1 MLLHH
6 WRFWARPDQL
16 PPPGRWTS
24 WLLLGGRGA
33 GKTRAGAEWVRSR
46 VEGRTPL
53 APGRCCRV
61 ALIGET
67 LLAARE
73 VMVEGPSGLRAIAPS
88 DTRPTYV
95 ASRHILV
102 WPNGA
107 IAQLFSAER
116 PESLRGPQFDLAWC
130 DELAKWRH
138 DEATWDMLQF
148 GLRLGRQPQQAVTTT
163 PRPTRLLKR
172 LLRDKRCV
180 VSRAATRANAAH
192 LAPGFLEEIM
202 VRYEGSRLGRQEL
215 DAELIEDVPGALWS
229 PAELDE
235 QRVEAAPALQRLVVA
250 VDPPASSGP
259 KADRCGVI
267 VAGRSADGA
276 AYVLEDA
283 SVQGLSPSAWAAHVA
298 AVYRRH
304 RADRLVAEINQGGDL
319 IQEVVLQAARDMA
332 FRPVRATRGKWVR
345 AEPVAALYERGL
357 VHHVGRMRAL
367 EDEMCRYDGSGGA
380 SPDRMD
386 ALVWALTDLMLR
398 RERPRRPTLRR
409 L

>member
-1 MLLHH
+1 MRKPPTKDETLLKRLNARWIASLPASLRKKFLDGLDDAQLAMLLHH

-192 LAPGFLEEIM
+192 LAPVFW
-202 VRYEGSRLGRQEL
+202 RKSWC
-215 DAELIEDVPGALWS
+215 A
-229 PAELDE
+229 
-235 QRVEAAPALQRLVVA
+235 
-250 VDPPASSGP
+250 
-259 KADRCGVI
+259 
-267 VAGRSADGA
+267 
-276 AYVLEDA
+276 
-283 SVQGLSPSAWAAHVA
+283 
-298 AVYRRH
+298 
-304 RADRLVAEINQGGDL
+304 
-319 IQEVVLQAARDMA
+319 
-332 FRPVRATRGKWVR
+332 
-345 AEPVAALYERGL
+345 
-357 VHHVGRMRAL
+357 MRARGWGVRNW
-367 EDEMCRYDGSGGA
+367 MRN
-380 SPDRMD
+380 
-386 ALVWALTDLMLR
+386 
-398 RERPRRPTLRR
+398 
-409 L
+409 